1 MKNSWIIRNI
11 AIGLMLAAWG
21 CATTKIDSVKD
32 PAANGKVYRN
42 FLIAGNFNDLAER
55 KTAEI
60 AFASAFSNQ
69 GINAVPSVNVLLP
82 TRTYSDEEAAKTV
95 KDQGFDAV
103 LTITLTKEYVDQSVV
118 PGSSS
123 TDCTTDKKTGKTHCY
138 TTDTP
143 PRVVNEPRIKC
154 DLSLTD
160 VATDKNVWVANTLT
174 AGGEGTGFSTMMD
187 SMAKQ
192 ALSKLNQ
199 EGLVVLAPKSKK

>member
-1 MKNSWIIRNI
+1 MKNPRVIRAI
-11 AIGLMLAAWG
+11 AMALMLAGLG
-21 CATTKIDSVKD
+21 CATTNIESVKD
-32 PAANGKVYRN
+32 PAANGKVYNN
-42 FLIAGNFNDLAER
+42 FLISGNFNDLGER

-60 AFASAFSNQ
+60 AFASAFSDQ
-69 GINAVPSVNVLLP
+69 GISAVPSINVLLP
-82 TRTYSDEEAAKTV
+82 TRNYSAEEASKIV

-103 LTITLTKEYVDQSVV
+103 LNVTLTKEYVDQSVV

-123 TDCTTDKKTGKTHCY
+123 TDCSTDKKTGQVHCY
-138 TTDTP
+138 TTNTP

-174 AGGEGTGFSTMMD
+174 SGGQGTNFSTMMD

-192 ALSKLNQ
+192 ALSKLNK
-199 EGLVVLAPKSKK
+199 EGLVVFTPKPKK